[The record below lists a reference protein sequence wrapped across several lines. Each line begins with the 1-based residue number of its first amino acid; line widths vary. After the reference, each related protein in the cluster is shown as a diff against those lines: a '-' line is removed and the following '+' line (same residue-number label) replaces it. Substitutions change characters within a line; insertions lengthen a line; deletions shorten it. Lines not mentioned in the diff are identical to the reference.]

1 MEYTFVFQIKL
12 NIFLKILTKK
22 TKLKLKLHKIH
33 CINYF
38 CLSIFQ
44 STHLFPRFLMPLT
57 DIQAWYFIINIE
69 NQILSNMIN
78 FKQNI
83 YHSLDGLITG
93 CFFLIVL
100 SVSESELFEPRLD
113 LFKKLN

>member
-1 MEYTFVFQIKL
+1 MEYTFVFQKKL
-12 NIFLKILTKK
+12 YFFDNFSQK
-22 TKLKLKLHKIH
+22 KLKLKLHKIH
-33 CINYF
+33 CINF
-38 CLSIFQ
+38 FFLSLFQ

-57 DIQAWYFIINIE
+57 DIQAWCFIINIE
-69 NQILSNMIN
+69 NEILLNTIN

-100 SVSESELFEPRLD
+100 SVSESELFEPRLH
-113 LFKKLN
+113 LFKK